1 LVHVGFVDQ
10 VPHVVG
16 FDPGVRKLLDERG
29 TIQQGDRHAVA
40 QTHLRRDGLDGPL
53 DWEVIDKSGECG

>member
-1 LVHVGFVDQ
+1 MCLSILRHLVHVGFVDQ

-29 TIQQGDRHAVA
+29 AIPQGDR
-40 QTHLRRDGLDGPL
+40 PL
-53 DWEVIDKSGECG
+53 